1 MFSILSIF
9 NKFKNANYDINKN
22 DKIQYMFKAL
32 PKEFQIDFL
41 TRLDNTDENYKII
54 TILSNLGIY
63 LLDV

>member
-1 MFSILSIF
+1 MLSILSIF
-9 NKFKNANYDINKN
+9 NKFKNANYDINEN